1 MKKWLIVLFS
11 LLAVLLIVFAMH
23 GNFRNEIPTPTASP
37 IESSVPEPVETEDMA
52 EPEETPAPTV
62 TPDPRNEEPVV
73 RAEIANLIR
82 DAKELLQEGLT
93 DDAAMLIRD
102 LRTRE
107 LTEAERKQVD
117 ALQASLKN

>member
-37 IESSVPEPVETEDMA
+37 IESSVPEPVETEDTA

-107 LTEAERKQVD
+107 LTDAERKQVD